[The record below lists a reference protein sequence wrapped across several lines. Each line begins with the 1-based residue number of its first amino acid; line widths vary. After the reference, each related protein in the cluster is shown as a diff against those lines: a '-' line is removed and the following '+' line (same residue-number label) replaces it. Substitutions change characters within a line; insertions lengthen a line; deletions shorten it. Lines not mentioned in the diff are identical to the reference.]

1 MPKKID
7 GYKNES
13 DKNPIYPYYMAYVR
27 EDGEIIYN
35 YTNIKKILDIY
46 KSLCAGNNKVLNDLV
61 EEFNKETRN
70 QKKMDK
76 YKELLK
82 DVTNDILG
90 KMEEQDTLNIFSL
103 GDLSGMLNNN
113 TNQNEFE
120 IVSYLVIK

>member
-1 MPKKID
+1 M
-7 GYKNES
+7 
-13 DKNPIYPYYMAYVR
+13 
-27 EDGEIIYN
+27 
-35 YTNIKKILDIY
+35 
-46 KSLCAGNNKVLNDLV
+46 

-90 KMEEQDTLNIFSL
+90 KMEEQRHFKYILFR
-103 GDLSGMLNNN
+103 DLSGMLNNN

-120 IVSYLVIK
+120 IVSFSN

>member
-1 MPKKID
+1 
-7 GYKNES
+7 
-13 DKNPIYPYYMAYVR
+13 MAYVR